1 MAILILARK
10 KIPTCPSDA
19 GSEKE
24 PKSKKAAQHTDT
36 TRHSQDRPFSAQ
48 HLLLLYITKV
58 KKTFDV
64 TFLRTFC
71 MNLSRLTT
79 LITLFFLLLWPVNNA
94 TAVRLKDVSSV
105 QGVRTNM
112 LVGYGLVVGLDGTG
126 DGSNSP
132 FTSQAL
138 VNMLE
143 NLGVHVNK
151 DDVKVKNVA
160 GVMVTATLPPFIKN
174 GQALDVTLSTL
185 GDAKSLQG
193 GTLIVTPLKGL
204 DGKVYAL
211 AQGPISIGGFEVGKG
226 GNTVQKNHV
235 NVARIPNGA
244 IVEREIPVSFTGKKE
259 VVLNLNSPDF
269 TTMSRAVSAID
280 ALLQGNYATATDS
293 GSLTVAI
300 PEEYIGNEVGFMA
313 ALEHV
318 EIAPD
323 SAAKII
329 IDERTGTVVMG
340 NEVRLKPLAVAH
352 GTLNVEVSTYNNA
365 TSPLD
370 NFNII
375 AKEQGNKLVPVNP
388 GATLGDLV
396 TALNVIGVTP
406 RDLISIL
413 QSIKAAGA
421 LQADLEII

>member
-1 MAILILARK
+1 MNGTRLSIILI
-10 KIPTCPSDA
+10 
-19 GSEKE
+19 
-24 PKSKKAAQHTDT
+24 
-36 TRHSQDRPFSAQ
+36 
-48 HLLLLYITKV
+48 
-58 KKTFDV
+58 
-64 TFLRTFC
+64 FL
-71 MNLSRLTT
+71 SV
-79 LITLFFLLLWPVNNA
+79 LLWPVNNA
-94 TAVRLKDVSSV
+94 NAVRLKDVSSV
-105 QGVRTNM
+105 KGVRTNM

-126 DGSNSP
+126 DGNKSP

-143 NLGVHVNK
+143 NLGIHVNK

-174 GQALDVTLSTL
+174 GQTLDVTLSTL

-193 GTLIVTPLKGL
+193 GTLIATPLKAI

-211 AQGPISIGGFEVGKG
+211 AQGPISIGGFEASAGIG
-226 GNTVQKNHV
+226 GDTVQKNHV

-244 IVEREIPVSFTGKKE
+244 IVEREIPVSFIGKKE
-259 VVLNLNSPDF
+259 VVLNLNAPDF
-269 TTMSRAVSAID
+269 TTMSRAVAAID
-280 ALLQGNYATATDS
+280 TLLKGNYAKATDS
-293 GSLTVAI
+293 GSLTVTI
-300 PEEYIGNEVGFMA
+300 PDGYIGNEVGFMA

-318 EIAPD
+318 QLSPD

-340 NEVRLKPLAVAH
+340 SEVRLKPLAVAH
-352 GTLNVEVSTYNNA
+352 GTLNVEISTYNNA

-370 NFNII
+370 NFNVI
-375 AKEQGNKLVPVNP
+375 AQEQGNKLVPVNP

>member
-1 MAILILARK
+1 M
-10 KIPTCPSDA
+10 
-19 GSEKE
+19 
-24 PKSKKAAQHTDT
+24 
-36 TRHSQDRPFSAQ
+36 
-48 HLLLLYITKV
+48 LYV
-58 KKTFDV
+58 KYNPI
-64 TFLRTFC
+64 FLHYLEDST
-71 MNLSRLTT
+71 MNLSRLITICT
-79 LITLFFLLLWPVNNA
+79 LLGLLLWPVHNA
-94 TAVRLKDVSSV
+94 NAVRLKDVSSV
-105 QGVRTNM
+105 KGVRTNM
-112 LVGYGLVVGLDGTG
+112 LVGYGLVAGLDGTG
-126 DGSNSP
+126 DGNKSP

-143 NLGVHVNK
+143 NLGIHVNK

-174 GQALDVTLSTL
+174 GQTLDVTLSTL

-193 GTLIVTPLKGL
+193 GTLIATALKAL
-204 DGKVYAL
+204 DGKIYAL
-211 AQGPISIGGFEVGKG
+211 AQGPISIGGFEASIGH
-226 GNTVQKNHV
+226 GNSVQKNHV

-244 IVEREIPVSFTGKKE
+244 IVEREIPVSFKGKKE

-269 TTMSRAVSAID
+269 TTMSRAVVAID
-280 ALLQGNYATATDS
+280 TLLQGNYAKATDS

-300 PEEYIGNEVGFMA
+300 PDDYIGNEVGFMA
-313 ALEHV
+313 ALEH
-318 EIAPD
+318 IQISPD

-370 NFNII
+370 NFNVI